1 MQARSGLKPTAAD
14 ETNKVAR
21 TGVQEMYLVGSLF
34 PEQHKYW
41 RMYVF
46 IWKSFSVFMC
56 IASND
61 PQITD

>member
-46 IWKSFSVFMC
+46 I
-56 IASND
+56 
-61 PQITD
+61 